1 MKIHELVYEI
11 RKLAREEQDP
21 VKRDLFYQCAKSM
34 EIMGNLSK
42 IGDLVVA
49 EQRSSDSPASIDED
63 QVKWSIDST
72 TIQMMNDHL
81 NALVHYGFLSAS
93 DRWPYENEPTKKFVG
108 CYKNLDHSVKDS
120 NIE

>member
-11 RKLAREEQDP
+11 RKLARQEQDP

-34 EIMGNLSK
+34 EIMGNLAK

-49 EQRSSDSPASIDED
+49 EQKSADAPSLVDED
-63 QVKWSIDST
+63 QVKWNIDSM

-81 NALVHYGFLSAS
+81 NALVYYGFLSQS
-93 DRWPYENEPTKKFVG
+93 DRWPYENEPTKKFVA
-108 CYKNLDHSVKDS
+108 CYKNLD
-120 NIE
+120 